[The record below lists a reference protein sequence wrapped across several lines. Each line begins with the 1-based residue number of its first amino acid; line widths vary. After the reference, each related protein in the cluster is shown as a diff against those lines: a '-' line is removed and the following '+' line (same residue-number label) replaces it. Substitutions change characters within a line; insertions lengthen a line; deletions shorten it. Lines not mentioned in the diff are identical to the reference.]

1 MLKILLV
8 DDDAGSTKITRQ
20 ALELFS
26 EVSVVGTAASG
37 MEAIEYIRKNPI
49 DLVLLDIEMDEMNGF
64 ELASYLHS
72 HFPDIQYVFVTGHT
86 DFALSSYDYQP
97 LSFLIKPISISR
109 LERVLELAE
118 EKFQKKTVRESPEK
132 QIGIHVDS
140 RLEII
145 NISDIAY
152 LETVGRK
159 VQVTCKDGRVLE
171 TTETLKKLYQ
181 IFEDYGFYRSHQSFV
196 IQLALIESVGSDMFH
211 RSYLIKLKGIKKE
224 IPLSRD
230 NYAPLRSILEQRG
243 IKIF

>member
-86 DFALSSYDYQP
+86 ED
-97 LSFLIKPISISR
+97 
-109 LERVLELAE
+109 
-118 EKFQKKTVRESPEK
+118 
-132 QIGIHVDS
+132 
-140 RLEII
+140 
-145 NISDIAY
+145 
-152 LETVGRK
+152 RK
-159 VQVTCKDGRVLE
+159 
-171 TTETLKKLYQ
+171 
-181 IFEDYGFYRSHQSFV
+181 
-196 IQLALIESVGSDMFH
+196 SVV
-211 RSYLIKLKGIKKE
+211 
-224 IPLSRD
+224 
-230 NYAPLRSILEQRG
+230 
-243 IKIF
+243 